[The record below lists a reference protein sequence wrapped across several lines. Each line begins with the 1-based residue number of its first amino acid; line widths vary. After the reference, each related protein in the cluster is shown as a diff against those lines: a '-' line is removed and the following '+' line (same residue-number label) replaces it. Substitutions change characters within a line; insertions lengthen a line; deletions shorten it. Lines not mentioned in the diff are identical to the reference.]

1 MMEWSITTLELK
13 GGGDGT
19 GTGKMGV
26 CDLNFIIQI
35 EATKHIK

>member
-26 CDLNFIIQI
+26 RAEDSVI
-35 EATKHIK
+35 